1 MEPCKAPKQRAYVIL
16 GTKWASLGLYLLYGE
31 EGGLALPD
39 VSDAQ
44 LEASPPAPRTHHPID
59 GEGGGEVVE
68 SYLVESHISL
78 LSVSVSHDVC
88 YFRGFFP
95 LCFFLL

>member
-16 GTKWASLGLYLLYGE
+16 GTKCASLRLYLLYGE

-39 VSDAQ
+39 VPYAQ
-44 LEASPPAPRTHHPID
+44 LDTSPPAPSTHHPID

-68 SYLVESHISL
+68 SYLIKGDISL
-78 LSVSVSHDVC
+78 LSVSIFHDVC
-88 YFRGFFP
+88 YFKGFF
-95 LCFFLL
+95 LFFFLL